1 MRRVAKSRACRFPE
15 EIEGS
20 GVTEGYTGTKW
31 EPVGTLA
38 EGSVVSLMQRNE
50 VGAQRDRFC

>member
-1 MRRVAKSRACRFPE
+1 MVKSSTKSQDFQLDMFAKSGPVGSPA
-15 EIEGS
+15 EGP

-38 EGSVVSLMQRNE
+38 EGSVAS
-50 VGAQRDRFC
+50 